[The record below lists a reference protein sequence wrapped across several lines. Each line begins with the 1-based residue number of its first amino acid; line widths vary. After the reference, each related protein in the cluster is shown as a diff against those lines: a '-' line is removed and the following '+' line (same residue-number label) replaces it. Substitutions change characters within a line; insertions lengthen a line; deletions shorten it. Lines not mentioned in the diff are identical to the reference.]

1 MRSVREA
8 CQQEITVA
16 RKEAEDW
23 VTSHF
28 NFENFPPLEL
38 QGLELVLPEDVLLA
52 AEEQEQEQSSSSVS
66 LKQQQHE
73 VCEESWDKV
82 NCSIKNIAYEVYRA
96 WSDSSIFVSPRPHS
110 ASILELESLLQKA
123 EHERDAQSQDL
134 ARARSSVSD
143 MQEENYKL
151 HRDLDEMYERL
162 QSICSNQQPPGPESG
177 DVVGN
182 TNEENLYGITRSV
195 KSSSSKMLDS
205 SISKSQPTVTD
216 SVLKDTQTIQE
227 VVGRT
232 TAVHRFWR
240 QAAID
245 IFLVSVY
252 LTVISYGYD
261 C

>member
-1 MRSVREA
+1 MCVCGCLFAISIAYYFYRFFFVFAPGFWNILRNLDSRTKPQILSQAFHRWEHLSLHARLRSVREA

-123 EHERDAQSQDL
+123 EH
-134 ARARSSVSD
+134 
-143 MQEENYKL
+143 
-151 HRDLDEMYERL
+151 
-162 QSICSNQQPPGPESG
+162 
-177 DVVGN
+177 
-182 TNEENLYGITRSV
+182 
-195 KSSSSKMLDS
+195 
-205 SISKSQPTVTD
+205 
-216 SVLKDTQTIQE
+216 
-227 VVGRT
+227 
-232 TAVHRFWR
+232 
-240 QAAID
+240 
-245 IFLVSVY
+245 
-252 LTVISYGYD
+252 
-261 C
+261 